1 MEQLNKL
8 WFKCFSNR
16 VVSVTSVKKFCKI
29 CEKKDK
35 GLCAESYYFYYLF
48 WPGVCLKLEAAHK
61 FIESRK

>member
-1 MEQLNKL
+1 MEQLNNL
-8 WFKCFSNR
+8 SFKRFSNR

-48 WPGVCLKLEAAHK
+48 
-61 FIESRK
+61 